1 MSKKAFRFIV
11 PCASALALL
20 FLPNGPLSSRLRGE
34 PPPQRGTP
42 PAAASTTSAA
52 TRKTTEIQRA
62 PARTIKDPYSS
73 FSAVAVDVARNEII
87 LEDEN
92 LSQITVY
99 DRLENT
105 PPKAALSEPKRIIGG
120 RNTKIQH
127 NCDVY
132 VDPETGDIY
141 SINGDITQYL
151 TVWTR
156 DQKGN
161 VPASRML
168 ETPHRTYG
176 IAADEGTQEMF
187 ITTQHPAA
195 VLVWPKKAEGKEAP
209 LRILEGDHTQLAES
223 QG

>member
-1 MSKKAFRFIV
+1 
-11 PCASALALL
+11 
-20 FLPNGPLSSRLRGE
+20 
-34 PPPQRGTP
+34 
-42 PAAASTTSAA
+42 
-52 TRKTTEIQRA
+52 
-62 PARTIKDPYSS
+62 
-73 FSAVAVDVARNEII
+73 VAVDVARNEII

-92 LSQITVY
+92 LAQINVY
-99 DRLENT
+99 DRTENT
-105 PPKAALSEPKRIIGG
+105 PPRAALSEPKRIIGG

-151 TVWTR
+151 TVWTH

-176 IAADEGTQEMF
+176 IAVDEAAKEMF
-187 ITTQHPAA
+187 ITTKHQGA
-195 VLVWPKKAEGKEAP
+195 VLIWPKKAEGKDETLLSRRGGP
-209 LRILEGDHTQLAES
+209 DP
-223 QG
+223 